1 MATDPIQFA
10 NVQLSDNF
18 NTWRTRT
25 NQIAA
30 AMSSNTFTVANTLY
44 SNGCVKA
51 VTTGHGQILGS
62 ISVEEIYANTHLSG
76 GELGNEDTLTI
87 ISNTHIE
94 GRIVVANDAV
104 FGMDGNEE
112 VLLNSRLLAEANA
125 TFRETVRMDADVYIG
140 TDDTDSLTVES
151 ISRFNSNVHIDGDT
165 ISLTG
170 NTQIGGANT
179 DTFLVNAVS
188 TFDADVAF
196 RDEVTLSANVLM
208 SGANVVITGDT
219 NTQDVTSTTLR
230 VDGATLVANDG
241 VSTFTVGGPTR
252 ILNTTHIENT
262 LNVTGATSLNETTVT
277 TLAANGTSSLNGV
290 TATTIQANGTLNVDG
305 ATTLNGAVTLG
316 DATADDLTFTGR
328 VASSVLPKADNTYDL
343 GSSSLTYGTTYTAF
357 VNATQADIADALN
370 VSGLS
375 ALNDV
380 TTTSI
385 TANGFTTLL
394 SGADIYNG
402 LTAYGDIDLGH
413 SNTDTLTVNA
423 DAVFNG
429 DVTFNNQTNFTNDV
443 AFTGDE
449 VVIDSNLTI
458 GTDFILTAT
467 EGRYANLE
475 ISNTSIFA
483 GNVVFGVVNGNPLT
497 RVTFTSNVGS
507 DILPHETGSYNLG
520 SSTKKWEDIHSSG
533 TINYTNMTA
542 TSSSA
547 RVTFPY
553 IDSNI
558 VPYNNNQRDL
568 GSNLNQW
575 KDLYVDGTGEIDT
588 VESVY
593 IDTAGLRVTNPGN
606 FTVGSATIQQYG
618 RAQINATD
626 NGGDGS
632 LTYSSSNG
640 TISYVGPSPTETR
653 AHFSASNS
661 GTGYGSLSYA
671 SGTFTFQKVTSAN
684 IRGQFRDDVANTAAV
699 TFGSLNYYTGNGAIQ
714 LVPVERREVRGSI
727 SATNSGTGYGSISY
741 DNDTGVITYNKVTSG
756 NVRGLFADKVA
767 NTEST
772 YFGSLNYYGSNGVI
786 ELVPVGRS
794 QVRGS
799 LSGSTGVSYNS
810 DSGAISIGQSVGTS
824 DSPTFAGQTINGTAS
839 MRSITVQSGTHNIG
853 SSTAK
858 HNIIYATTFN
868 GTATQAKYA
877 DLAEK
882 YLADQTYA
890 TGTVVC
896 VGGTAEVTASSTGM
910 AHAVV
915 GVVSENPAYMM
926 NSELE
931 GGTYIALKGRVP
943 VKIEGSVTKGAM
955 LAAGPD
961 GRAVE
966 FNNAG
971 RPFAIALEDGSY
983 DIDAQT
989 GTDTIEAFIM

>member
-727 SATNSGTGYGSISY
+727 SAQNSGTGYGSISY
-741 DNDTGVITYNKVTSG
+741 NNDTGVITYNKVTSG